1 MYHSYYEERIK
12 KIMVQRE
19 YMQVRAG
26 TEKQKKEEKKKKE
39 QIGNAVV
46 HGSREEWIHGR
57 GLDRDPG
64 RWEVMSLVG
73 MVLLFLLGLF
83 FYFLT

>member
-26 TEKQKKEEKKKKE
+26 TEKQKKEEKKKKSRL
-39 QIGNAVV
+39 GMRWCTGVGRS
-46 HGSREEWIHGR
+46 GSMAGVWTGIRDAGR
-57 GLDRDPG
+57 LCHWW
-64 RWEVMSLVG
+64 RWSC
-73 MVLLFLLGLF
+73 F
-83 FYFLT
+83 FC